1 MELTKTKP
9 LGRGLAVLLA
19 VVGCAA
25 AAAGCGNA
33 TGNANATGNG
43 DQRAAHAASRPYP
56 IRGIYDRDFSASG
69 FNDEAAIGFN
79 VIDSDPNRTE
89 LDTLAARQLKGLVW
103 LGGYSN
109 DTCAFNN
116 DDEWVRAHVRA
127 VAGHRAIAA
136 YYIDDEPDAARCPSA
151 PAQMRDRSRLV
162 KSIDPR
168 PPTLLVSYKLEQF
181 PLFAGT
187 VDIIGLDHYP
197 CSIKDGCDFTR
208 IDKAAAAADRAGI
221 RYWGVIQAFGDSY
234 YKLPTP
240 DELAQ
245 QFAHWRTTRM
255 EGYLVFSWHWPPG
268 HKSLWLANHP
278 ELQRQLSIENGS

>member
-9 LGRGLAVLLA
+9 VGRGLAVLLA
-19 VVGCAA
+19 MVACAA
-25 AAAGCGNA
+25 ARAAA
-33 TGNANATGNG
+33 TATPTPTPAADGG
-43 DQRAAHAASRPYP
+43 QRAAHAATRPYP
-56 IRGIYDRDFSASG
+56 IRGIYDRDLSASG
-69 FNDEAAIGFN
+69 FDDEAAIGFN

-109 DTCAFNN
+109 DTAPSTTTTS
-116 DDEWVRAHVRA
+116 
-127 VAGHRAIAA
+127 GS
-136 YYIDDEPDAARCPSA
+136 ARTCGRSPATAPSPRTTSTTSRTRRSA
-151 PAQMRDRSRLV
+151 PPLRRRCAPGRGSS

-255 EGYLVFSWHWPPG
+255 EGYLVFSWHWPPNQ
-268 HKSLWLANHP
+268 KSLWLANHP